1 MFPIPHSFPICR
13 LPHSIAPAS
22 AFLLRIIPT
31 ALIALSR
38 PPPLQSPTF
47 QSSSNLDCFIT
58 SIHTVGR
65 YERIIVTSPHPH
77 LNSSPA
83 PHSLLTSRN
92 FILLVAGQGLSLFAN
107 TMLRFAMSMWVLD
120 KTGSV
125 STFASMLAIAVV
137 PTILPSPFGGVLADR
152 ISRRTI
158 MVALDALSGTF
169 IVLAAVWFAAGNG
182 FSMVAVS
189 ALMVSL
195 SVLSAFETPTVQA
208 ALPQLL
214 RDSGKTTMRRGMAI
228 VNQVQQLTSLLP
240 SFAGG
245 VLYAAFG
252 IRMML
257 IISITGFYA
266 TAILEC
272 FLRLAPPRRAAH
284 DGAATTNAS
293 TITTDE
299 DAPTAMPTPIEDI
312 KEALHFLARKQPNIL
327 KLMLFATAVNFF
339 VNGNSSVGFTYM
351 VRATLGFN
359 ANVYGISEGIV
370 GIAGVAGASITGA
383 LASKL
388 IIERFPVACYAIAVC
403 VLSCAVAFA
412 APFNDWTRLA
422 LIVASFCGMI
432 IAASFTTIIAIPAI
446 QMRTPEALTGKVMAM
461 VSSLS
466 ICAMPL
472 GQMAYGW
479 AYDHVSPLWIA
490 LATAAAIA
498 ALTFRACSLF
508 AHFDAL

>member
-1 MFPIPHSFPICR
+1 MASSR
-13 LPHSIAPAS
+13 LNPNLSPAS
-22 AFLLRIIPT
+22 H
-31 ALIALSR
+31 
-38 PPPLQSPTF
+38 SP
-47 QSSSNLDCFIT
+47 
-58 SIHTVGR
+58 
-65 YERIIVTSPHPH
+65 
-77 LNSSPA
+77 
-83 PHSLLTSRN
+83 LTSRN

-120 KTGSV
+120 ETGSA
-125 STFASMLAIAVV
+125 SAFASMLAVAVV
-137 PTILPSPFGGVLADR
+137 PTILLSPFGGVLADR
-152 ISRRTI
+152 INRRTI

-214 RDSGKTTMRRGMAI
+214 RDSGETAMRRGMAI

-266 TAILEC
+266 TAVLEC
-272 FLRLAPPRRAAH
+272 FLRLAPPRRADR
-284 DGAATTNAS
+284 DGAATA
-293 TITTDE
+293 TDE
-299 DAPTAMPTPIEDI
+299 DTSKDIPTAMPTPIEDI
-312 KEALHFLARKQPNIL
+312 KEALRFLIRKQPNIL
-327 KLMLFATAVNFF
+327 KLMLFATVVNFF

-359 ANVYGISEGIV
+359 ATIYGISEGIV
-370 GIAGVAGASITGA
+370 GIAGVAGAFITGA

-403 VLSCAVAFA
+403 VLPCAAAFA
-412 APFNDWTRLA
+412 APFNGWTRLA

-479 AYDHVSPLWIA
+479 AYDHVPPLWIA
-490 LATAAAIA
+490 LVTAAAIA
-498 ALTFRACSLF
+498 ALTLCARSLF
-508 AHFDAL
+508 AHFDAETEPHHTARGNSHHQSPDVP